1 MKSKTTD
8 VKIDFVTRV
17 LLAVAALC
25 PLFFLLCCGGLF
37 TAEGRLPSS
46 LDALM
51 AAVAPVGYLAA
62 GVLGVLASLW
72 AVIRSKKRS
81 VFYVGVGLLVLNIL
95 IVPPVLYVA
104 TRIVQSI

>member
-1 MKSKTTD
+1 MKSKTDD

-17 LLAVAALC
+17 LLVIAAFC
-25 PLFFLLCCGGLF
+25 PLFFFLCCGGLF
-37 TAEGRLPSS
+37 SAEGSMSS
-46 LDALM
+46 SFDLLM

-62 GVLGVLASLW
+62 GGLGVLASLW
-72 AVIRSKKRS
+72 AVVRSRKRS

-95 IVPPVLYVA
+95 IVPPVFYVA